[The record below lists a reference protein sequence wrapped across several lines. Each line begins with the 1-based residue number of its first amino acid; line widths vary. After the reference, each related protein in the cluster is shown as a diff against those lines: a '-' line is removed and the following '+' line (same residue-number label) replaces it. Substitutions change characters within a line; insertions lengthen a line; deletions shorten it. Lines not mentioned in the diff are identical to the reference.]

1 MTAMDV
7 IELKGVGLERG
18 GQTILR
24 EVNLSVA
31 HGDFVAMVGP
41 NGGGKTTLLKLM
53 LGLLS
58 PSRGTVRLLGLPP
71 AAVRSRVG
79 YMPQY
84 SNLDPGFPLAVEE
97 AVLMGRL
104 APGKGLGFWRRE
116 DKDAAA
122 HALEQVGLVEML
134 RRPLAQLSGGQR
146 QRVLVAR
153 ALVGAPEIL
162 LLDEPTSNADV
173 RSEHEFYDLLQRL
186 NQTMTIVVVTHDLGF
201 VSPYIQHVACVNKD
215 VLFHPTS
222 EVTGEVISAVYGGPV
237 SMVRHDHHNH
247 KDGGCFDG

>member
-1 MTAMDV
+1 MSV
-7 IELKGVGLERG
+7 IDLSEVGLERN

-24 EVNLSVA
+24 DVDLHISR
-31 HGDFVAMVGP
+31 GDFVAMVGP

-53 LGLLS
+53 LGLLA
-58 PSRGTVRLLGLPP
+58 PTRGRVSLFGMPP
-71 AAVRSRVG
+71 AQARSKVG

-84 SNLDPGFPLAVEE
+84 ASLDPGFPLTVGE

-104 APGKGLGFWRRE
+104 APGRGLGFWRQG
-116 DKDAAA
+116 DKAAA
-122 HALEQVGLVEML
+122 ADALEHVGLAEMF
-134 RRPLAQLSGGQR
+134 RRPLAELSGGQR

-153 ALVGAPEIL
+153 ALVGEPELL

-173 RSEHEFYDLLQRL
+173 RSEHDFYDLLQRL

-201 VSPYIQHVACVNKD
+201 VSPYIQHVACVSKD

-222 EVTGEVISAVYGGPV
+222 EVTGEIISRVYGGPV
-237 SMVRHDHHNH
+237 SMVRHDHHHH
-247 KDGGCFDG
+247 KMGGCFDE